1 MTTYT
6 VVRGDTLFAIATRFG
21 TTVADLRS
29 LNGLKDNNL
38 RIGQVLRVPSRQPAQ
53 PPAPPAPPPTP
64 PVPIPPPSAPP
75 AATPPPAGS
84 TTYRVVRGDTLSS
97 IARRFGVTIE
107 AIKTR
112 NKLKSTAL
120 SIGQVLQIPVTA
132 PAAPAPPTPVP
143 PVAPLP
149 TPPPPPV
156 TPSQPPTRPV
166 WPTPPAATP
175 APGDYLAARRQFNLV
190 VRPDAGFQRFELTV
204 PLLSGSTIVARMRDN
219 VTYSAFLRYPEG
231 IVYGGQSA
239 IHLPVE
245 RVESVGLNHKQA
257 AALEYVSSHEGKYD
271 AINSYDGGIF
281 SFGSIQ
287 FVGATAHGASL
298 NRVLASMKTNAPL
311 RFAQVFQQVGI
322 DVANNTVTA
331 LDEAGRMLTG
341 DDAWLYIQKT
351 VPLYGAFIRAGFD
364 PDLVLEQLRAAND
377 LYVQPALN
385 LRLNLNINGI
395 PIVVPRLRDIL
406 TSEGLLTALIA
417 IAINRGTGAMGRMV
431 AEVLTLLATPMRLH
445 TVEDLRALDERL
457 ICQTIAN
464 TSTDTRTRDRALGV
478 LNAGLDFAKV

>member
-6 VVRGDTLFAIATRFG
+6 VIKGDTLFAIATRFG
-21 TTVADLRS
+21 MTVADLKTI
-29 LNGLKDNNL
+29 NGLKDNNL
-38 RIGQVLRVPSRQPAQ
+38 RVGQVLSVSSRQPAQ
-53 PPAPPAPPPTP
+53 PPAPPASTPTPTPTPATP
-64 PVPIPPPSAPP
+64 PVTGTT
-75 AATPPPAGS
+75 TPPPAGS
-84 TTYRVVRGDTLSS
+84 TSHTVVRGDTLFG
-97 IARRFGVTIE
+97 IAQRFGVTVE

-112 NKLKSTAL
+112 NKLTTTAL
-120 SIGQVLQIPVTA
+120 SVGQVLHIPVTA
-132 PAAPAPPTPVP
+132 PAPT
-143 PVAPLP
+143 
-149 TPPPPPV
+149 PPPPV
-156 TPSQPPTRPV
+156 TPLPTPTPPPVTPPPPVITPV
-166 WPTPPAATP
+166 WPTPPVVTP
-175 APGDYLAARRQFNLV
+175 APGDYLAARRLFSLV

-219 VTYSAFLRYPEG
+219 VTYSAFMRYPEG

-287 FVGATAHGASL
+287 FVGAAAHGASL

-311 RFAQVFQQVGI
+311 RFAEVFQRVGI

-331 LDEAGRMLTG
+331 LDEAGRTLTG

-417 IAINRGTGAMGRMV
+417 IAINRGTGAMGRLV
-431 AEVLTLLATPMRLH
+431 AEVLTLLATPIRLH
-445 TVEDLRALDERL
+445 TAEALRELDERL

-464 TSTDTRTRDRALGV
+464 TSIDTRTRDRALGV